1 MLHKISQM
9 CDRIK
14 VMYEKS
20 EELRRLKYDVP
31 KEEQKQYEID
41 ELVLDNQALARSIA
55 NDTMPYNKLND

>member
-1 MLHKISQM
+1 M

-41 ELVLDNQALARSIA
+41 ELVLDIQALARSIA

>member
-41 ELVLDNQALARSIA
+41 ELVLDIQALARSIA

>member
-9 CDRIK
+9 CDRVK

-31 KEEQKQYEID
+31 KEDQQKYEID
-41 ELVLDNQALARSIA
+41 ELVLDIQALARSIG
-55 NDTMPYNKLND
+55 NDTMPYNKSDD